1 MFMNFF
7 KRKLDIFCVI
17 TWNCVF
23 PAQVEV
29 KEDFSGA
36 QPATLEP
43 KPGKKKLKKLK
54 KEERDKTKGKANC
67 YS

>member
-1 MFMNFF
+1 MSES
-7 KRKLDIFCVI
+7 
-17 TWNCVF
+17 F